1 MGLSIVT
8 LIPGD
13 GKTYPKPGDTVSIHY
28 IGTLTDG
35 SKFDSSHDRGHPF
48 RVKIGQG
55 VVIAGWDEG
64 VPKMSLGEKA
74 LLTAPPEFVGLFNLL
89 SLSVSCVN
97 QAYGPAGVPPII
109 PPNATLKFE
118 MELLKIEPA

>member
-35 SKFDSSHDRGHPF
+35 SKFDSSHDRGQPF

-74 LLTAPPEFVGLFNLL
+74 LLTAPPEF
-89 SLSVSCVN
+89 
-97 QAYGPAGVPPII
+97 AYGPAGVPPII